1 LIPWVSGD
9 PLVPDA
15 EGRRAPQTVVPVA
28 YRFPEGRSLMLQ
40 CPPSSLKRNPLS
52 ITSHRL
58 TPNSDLRCCRF
69 QNRRRC
75 RVSRVLASF
84 PPRSSGHSDRPPQS
98 GHPQAPPL
106 LAPIFFY
113 VSVLASVFMSRV
125 PPSPSA
131 DEHWFLLQ
139 RQRTI
144 FPRKSENTQRF
155 GDSAQPWPVQEEVR
169 VGASHQKTHGICCKH
184 RIYHP
189 TIKISAIK
197 SSVSLEAPSP
207 VAPFPPSCHIAP
219 QAENQAS
226 LAYHARKAARTLRRL

>member
-1 LIPWVSGD
+1 MIPWVSGD
-9 PLVPDA
+9 PLVP
-15 EGRRAPQTVVPVA
+15 GTVVPVA
-28 YRFPEGRSLMLQ
+28 YRFPERRCLMLQ

-52 ITSHRL
+52 IASHQR
-58 TPNSDLRCCRF
+58 TPNSYDCRLRCCRF

-84 PPRSSGHSDRPPQS
+84 PPRSRCHSDRPPQS

-113 VSVLASVFMSRV
+113 VSILASVFMSRV

-131 DEHWFLLQ
+131 DGHWFSLQ
-139 RQRTI
+139 RQRTQSSLG
-144 FPRKSENTQRF
+144 KSENTQRF

-169 VGASHQKTHGICCKH
+169 VGASHQKTRGICCKR

-189 TIKISAIK
+189 PIKISAIK

-207 VAPFPPSCHIAP
+207 VAPFPPSCHTAP

-226 LAYHARKAARTLRRL
+226 LAYHARKAARSLRRL